1 MPTAAAP
8 LMGDHGHA
16 PTHAIPQSTLNMSG
30 TECDEMGLWGVE
42 RAIHELKVLNRGE
55 KRERELA
62 NMASVG
68 DVYRDDVPPPHF
80 AGDRYE

>member
-55 KRERELA
+55 RERERD
-62 NMASVG
+62 G
-68 DVYRDDVPPPHF
+68 DYGKCGRCIQ
-80 AGDRYE
+80 R